1 MSATQYDFSIDQGSS
16 FKLSLSYN
24 DSNNQPIDLTGWC
37 ARLSWITDEGS
48 SFEFLTTNTDP
59 LLYSFTITPLTGL
72 IILQIPASITNA
84 YDFII
89 AKYDLEIESSDE
101 IYTAGGAEIIRLLF
115 GNITLNKRYSENPAL
130 LDC

>member
-24 DSNNQPIDLTGWC
+24 DSNNQPINLTDWC
-37 ARLSWITDEGS
+37 ARLSWITDEGA

-59 LLYSFTITPLTGL
+59 LLYSFTISELIGL
-72 IILQIPASITNA
+72 ITLQIPAYITNE
-84 YDFII
+84 YDFIT
-89 AKYDLEIESSDE
+89 AKYDLEIESSNE
-101 IYTAGGAEIIRLLF
+101 IYTDGGKEIIRLLF